1 MSPEKYTGTSIVCEA
16 EDEVFTT
23 VSTPVMGFPA
33 IVTAP
38 EPLPKVMDEG
48 AKPEM
53 LLSIVAASEGIS
65 TAAPTVSGFLSLSQ
79 LPAVSILPSPAAPVQ
94 MHGRA
99 AIAVSPTARRRE
111 QLSSV

>member
-1 MSPEKYTGTSIVCEA
+1 MTCDFVRSVSSAIAGCFTWMSPEKYTGTSIVCEA

-65 TAAPTVSGFLSLSQ
+65 TAAPTVSGFLS
-79 LPAVSILPSPAAPVQ
+79 
-94 MHGRA
+94 
-99 AIAVSPTARRRE
+99 
-111 QLSSV
+111 